1 MFVCL
6 TAKDLQ
12 MSNIYVQ
19 EPPTHGKVL
28 LVTTVG
34 DIDVELWSKEAPKA
48 CRNFV
53 QLCMEGYYDG
63 TTFFRVVRNFIVQGG
78 DPTET
83 GHGGESIYGA
93 PFQDEFHSRL
103 RFVRRGLVAM
113 ANAGPNDNASQFFF
127 TLAATPE
134 LANKH
139 TIFGRVAGDTI
150 YNMIKLGEVVTDNE
164 DRPHNPLKIIRTKV
178 LNNPF
183 HDIVPRSI
191 KTKAT
196 TEKGANEI
204 ACKATKNFSLLSFG
218 EEAEEDEV
226 EVSKATE
233 TLRHKGKSSH
243 DLLND
248 AKLSSVPAV
257 ELPNDGKKRK
267 ALEGKSDEE
276 EVTNINEN
284 HTETEMSKLDKPSAE
299 EKKKIWSKSGEAS
312 EKLKGIVYK
321 SEKPSTTQ
329 KPEMKK
335 GPPPLKGKDRE
346 DATLKLLEKFQ
357 SELNTVKMLPQED
370 DKEHANEEILEDEA
384 EGDIGLGWMHHK
396 LKFEEKEH
404 KVIDAN
410 VQDSER
416 YEISDPRNPMT
427 VRRRHKDK
435 QEHSEKKRKTEK
447 EVK

>member
-1 MFVCL
+1 
-6 TAKDLQ
+6 

-53 QLCMEGYYDG
+53 QLCLEGYYDG

-113 ANAGPNDNASQFFF
+113 ANAGPNDNTSQFFF

-134 LANKH
+134 LASKH

-150 YNMIKLGEVVTDNE
+150 YNMIKLGEVATDNE
-164 DRPHNPLKIIRTKV
+164 DKPLSPLKIIRTKV

-183 HDIVPRSI
+183 NDIVPRSI

-196 TEKGANEI
+196 TEKTASSE
-204 ACKATKNFSLLSFG
+204 ASCKATKNFSLLSFG
-218 EEAEEDEV
+218 EEAEEDEH

-257 ELPNDGKKRK
+257 EIPTDGKKRK
-267 ALEGKSDEE
+267 ALETKSDEE
-276 EVTNINEN
+276 VTSVNEN
-284 HTETEMSKLDKPSAE
+284 QTDTEISKMMKRSIE
-299 EKKKIWSKSGEAS
+299 EKKKIRSKAGETS
-312 EKLKGIVYK
+312 EKVKGIVYTT
-321 SEKPSTTQ
+321 EKPSATQ
-329 KPEMKK
+329 KPEIKK
-335 GPPPLKGKDRE
+335 MPPPLKGKQRE

-357 SELNTVKMLPQED
+357 SELQAVKMLPQED
-370 DKEHANEEILEDEA
+370 DKEHANEEMLEDKA
-384 EGDIGLGWMHHK
+384 EDDTDMSWMHHK

-410 VQDSER
+410 VQESER
-416 YEISDPRNPMT
+416 YEISDPRNPMV

-435 QEHSEKKRKTEK
+435 NESSEKRQKTETK
-447 EVK
+447 

>member
-1 MFVCL
+1 
-6 TAKDLQ
+6 

-19 EPPTHGKVL
+19 EPPTFGKVL

-93 PFQDEFHSRL
+93 PFHDEFHSRL

-113 ANAGPNDNASQFFF
+113 ANAGQNDNASQFFF

-150 YNMIKLGEVVTDNE
+150 YNMIKLGEVPTDHE
-164 DRPHNPLKIIRTKV
+164 DKPLNPLKIIRTKI

-183 HDIVPRSI
+183 TDIVPRSI
-191 KTKAT
+191 KTKGTA
-196 TEKGANEI
+196 EKIASNETS
-204 ACKATKNFSLLSFG
+204 CKATKNFSLLSFG
-218 EEAEEDEV
+218 EEAEEDEQ

-257 ELPNDGKKRK
+257 EIPNDGKKRK
-267 ALEGKSDEE
+267 ALETKSDEE
-276 EVTNINEN
+276 EGTNVNAN
-284 HTETEMSKLDKPSAE
+284 HTETEASKVDKPIIE
-299 EKKKIWSKSGEAS
+299 EKKKMWSKTGATSD
-312 EKLKGIVYK
+312 KVKGIVLK
-321 SEKPSTTQ
+321 TEQPSAKQ

-335 GPPPLKGKDRE
+335 LPPPLKGKERE

-357 SELNTVKMLPQED
+357 SELKAVQMLPHQED
-370 DKEHANEEILEDEA
+370 NKERANEEMLEDKA
-384 EGDIGLGWMHHK
+384 EGETGTSWMYHK
-396 LKFEEKEH
+396 LQFEDQEH

-410 VQDSER
+410 IQDSER
-416 YEISDPRNPMT
+416 YEISDPRNPMV

-435 QEHSEKKRKTEK
+435 PEHSEKRQKTESK
-447 EVK
+447 

>member
-1 MFVCL
+1 
-6 TAKDLQ
+6 

-83 GHGGESIYGA
+83 GHGGESIYGT
-93 PFQDEFHSRL
+93 PFQDELHSRL

-113 ANAGPNDNASQFFF
+113 ANAGANDNTSQFFF
-127 TLAATPE
+127 TLAATPD

-150 YNMIKLGEVVTDNE
+150 YNMIKLGEVATDH
-164 DRPHNPLKIIRTKV
+164 DDKPLNPLKIIRTKV

-183 HDIVPRSI
+183 DDIVPRSI

-196 TEKGANEI
+196 TEKTANEI
-204 ACKATKNFSLLSFG
+204 SCKATKNFSLLSFG
-218 EEAEEDEV
+218 EEAEEDEH

-248 AKLSSVPAV
+248 AKLSSVPAI
-257 ELPNDGKKRK
+257 EIPTDGKKRK
-267 ALEGKSDEE
+267 ALESKSDEE
-276 EVTNINEN
+276 EGTNINEN
-284 HTETEMSKLDKPSAE
+284 RTETEISKMDKPSIQ
-299 EKKKIWSKSGEAS
+299 EKKKIWSKAGETS
-312 EKLKGIVYK
+312 EKVKGIVHK
-321 SEKPSTTQ
+321 TEKPSATQ
-329 KPEMKK
+329 KPEIKQR
-335 GPPPLKGKDRE
+335 PPPLKGKDRE

-357 SELNTVKMLPQED
+357 SELHAVKMLPEQED
-370 DKEHANEEILEDEA
+370 EKERANEEMLEDKA
-384 EGDIGLGWMHHK
+384 EDDTDVSWMYHK
-396 LKFEEKEH
+396 LQFEEKEH
-404 KVIDAN
+404 KVIDPN

-427 VRRRHKDK
+427 MRRRQKDK
-435 QEHSEKKRKTEK
+435 HEHSEKRQKTESK
-447 EVK
+447 

>member
-1 MFVCL
+1 
-6 TAKDLQ
+6 

-53 QLCMEGYYDG
+53 QLCLEGYYDG

-93 PFQDEFHSRL
+93 PFQDEFHTRL

-113 ANAGPNDNASQFFF
+113 ANAGPNDNTSQFFF

-139 TIFGRVAGDTI
+139 TIFGRVAGDTV
-150 YNMIKLGEVVTDNE
+150 YNMIKLGEVATDNE
-164 DRPHNPLKIIRTKV
+164 DKPLGPLKIIRTKV

-183 HDIVPRSI
+183 NDIVPRSI

-196 TEKGANEI
+196 TEKTASNE
-204 ACKATKNFSLLSFG
+204 ASCKATKNFSLLSFG
-218 EEAEEDEV
+218 EEAEEDEH
-226 EVSKATE
+226 EVSKVAE

-257 ELPNDGKKRK
+257 EIPTVGKKRK
-267 ALEGKSDEE
+267 ALEAKSE
-276 EVTNINEN
+276 EVTNVGDDE
-284 HTETEMSKLDKPSAE
+284 TETEISKMDKPSIE
-299 EKKKIWSKSGEAS
+299 EKKKIWSKAGETS
-312 EKLKGIVYK
+312 EKVKGIVNTT
-321 SEKPSTTQ
+321 EKPSATQ
-329 KPEMKK
+329 KPEIKK
-335 GPPPLKGKDRE
+335 MPPPLKGKQRE

-357 SELNTVKMLPQED
+357 SELQAVKMLPQED
-370 DKEHANEEILEDEA
+370 DKERANEEMLEDKA
-384 EGDIGLGWMHHK
+384 EDDADMSWMHHK

-410 VQDSER
+410 VPESER
-416 YEISDPRNPMT
+416 YEISDPRNPMV
-427 VRRRHKDK
+427 VRRRHTDK
-435 QEHSEKKRKTEK
+435 NERSEKRQKTETK
-447 EVK
+447 